1 MNLAEIGRENILSVK
16 EGVQHQASMMRFK
29 NISIL
34 LSFEI
39 GKTQSAKIAG
49 SLYNGRLE
57 S

>member
-1 MNLAEIGRENILSVK
+1 MKLAEIGRENILSVK

-29 NISIL
+29 NITIL